1 MIPIRPGASLPALPD
16 DQAEHAARVASLAE
30 EALGSRN
37 PSMIAEVCAI
47 LIANTISEHGIRD
60 VDAVEP
66 LMLTMVND
74 VMQRVNALGLA
85 HLAIVKAIAA
95 AKKSN
100 N

>member
-1 MIPIRPGASLPALPD
+1 MIKPGASFAALAD

-30 EALGSRN
+30 DALGSRD
-37 PSMIAEVCAI
+37 PSMVAEVCAI

-66 LMLTMVND
+66 LTLTLLND

-85 HLAIVKAIAA
+85 QLAVVKAMAA
-95 AKKSN
+95 AKKN
-100 N
+100 